1 MKKTWFNNSAR
12 LIAGCSMIALSAG
25 AHAQS
30 SDSGFAL
37 EEIVVTAQK
46 RAQSLQDVPISV
58 SAIAGDKVKDF
69 AAGGEDIRLLSSRV
83 PGLNAESSNGRVAPR
98 FYIRGLGNTDFDLAA
113 SQPVSIIVDDVVLE
127 NVILKSFPLFDIE
140 RVEVL
145 RGPQGTL
152 FGRNTPA
159 GIVKFD
165 TRKPTQE
172 PEGYVSASYGS
183 LGTSSVEA
191 AYGGGISEAVSARI
205 SGLMTRRSD
214 WIDNGYTGEED
225 VMGGFVEAAMR
236 AQVLIEPTENFDALL
251 NFHYRSLDGTSEVFR
266 ANIFDTGSPELNENF
281 DRDTVYHDDTHHN
294 TQSYD
299 SWGASAKLVWDFGD
313 EMSLTSVSAY
323 ETTNGCGIGD
333 IDGGYGAV
341 FLPEMGPGF
350 IPFPST
356 TEDCIDNLDQYT
368 QEVRLS
374 GQGTDK
380 LFYQMGFFYF
390 DSDFTIRTRP
400 FFVPDS
406 TVRHQNESWAL
417 FGQVSYDLSDATT
430 LTVGARY
437 TDDKKSADAFD
448 GAAGAPLPTV
458 NLDGNDFS
466 WDVAVNHILN
476 PDLSIYARVATG
488 FRAPSIQGRD
498 VAFGSAPTTAQEE
511 TIMSYEAGFKA
522 DLVEGRMR
530 WNGAV
535 FYYEMDD
542 LQVTAVGGGSNNV
555 RLLNLNEVK
564 AYGFE
569 TDLEF
574 LVTQNLTLT
583 AGASYAHT
591 KIYDNSVR
599 VPVCGSGMC
608 TPTDRLDNFGR
619 AIINGNPLPQAP
631 DWTFNVTAEYVQPTG
646 DGEEFFVFTDWAY
659 QGDTN
664 FTLYEAAEFRST
676 GTYEL
681 GLRLG
686 YRWDDNRYEV
696 AFFGRNLTDEKNVKG
711 VIDFNNLTGFVN
723 EPRVL
728 GVAFRADF

>member
-1 MKKTWFNNSAR
+1 MRKDTMKKTWFTNSAR
-12 LIAGCSMIALSAG
+12 LVAGCSMIALTAG

-30 SDSGFAL
+30 ADNDFAL

-46 RAQSLQDVPISV
+46 REQSLQDVPISV
-58 SAIAGDKVKDF
+58 SALGGEKIKDF

-113 SQPVSIIVDDVVLE
+113 SQPVSIVVDEVVLE

-165 TRKPTQE
+165 TRKPTQDA
-172 PEGYVSASYGS
+172 EGYVSASYGTYGTAS
-183 LGTSSVEA
+183 LEA
-191 AYGGGISEAVSARI
+191 AYGGGLSEMVSARI
-205 SGLMTRRSD
+205 SGLYTRRND
-214 WIDNGYTGEED
+214 WIDNGYTGED
-225 VMGGFVEAAMR
+225 DTMGGFVEAAMR

-251 NFHYRSLDGTSEVFR
+251 NFHYRSLDGTSEIFR
-266 ANIFDTGSPELNENF
+266 ANIFDAGSNDLNDNF
-281 DRDTVYHDDTHHN
+281 DRDTVYHGDSHHN
-294 TQSYD
+294 TQSYN
-299 SWGASAKLVWDFGD
+299 SWGTSAKLVWDLSD
-313 EMSLTSVSAY
+313 SMTLTSVSAY
-323 ETTNGCGIGD
+323 ETTEGCGIGD
-333 IDGGYGAV
+333 IDGGNGT
-341 FLPEMGPGF
+341 GPGVV
-350 IPFPST
+350 PFQST

-368 QEVRLS
+368 QELRIS

-380 LFYQMGFFYF
+380 LFYQFGFFYF

-406 TVRHQNESWAL
+406 TVRHQNQTWAL
-417 FGQVSYDLSDATT
+417 FGQASYDLTESTT
-430 LTVGARY
+430 LTVGGRY
-437 TDDKKSADAFD
+437 TDDEKTADAYSGAF
-448 GAAGAPLPTV
+448 GAALPTV
-458 NLDGNDFS
+458 ELDGDNFS
-466 WDVAVNHILN
+466 WDIALNHIVN
-476 PDLSIYARVATG
+476 DDLSVYARVATG
-488 FRAPSIQGRD
+488 FRAPTIQGRD
-498 VAFGSAPTTAQEE
+498 VAFFGVPTTATEE
-511 TIMSYEAGFKA
+511 TITSYEAGFKA

-530 WNGAV
+530 WNGAI

-542 LQVTAVGGGSNNV
+542 LQVTAVGGGTNNV

-574 LVTQNLTLT
+574 LVTEQLTVT

-591 KIYDNSVR
+591 KIYDRSVR
-599 VPVCGSGMC
+599 VPVCGTGMC
-608 TPTDRLDNFGR
+608 TPTDPLDNQGR
-619 AIINGNPLPQAP
+619 ARIHGNPLPQAP
-631 DWTFNVTAEYVQPTG
+631 DWTFNATAEYVQPSG
-646 DGEEFFVFTDWAY
+646 DGDEFFIFADWAY

-664 FTLYEAAEFRST
+664 LLLYSTEEFYT
-676 GTYEL
+676 DGTYEL
-681 GLRLG
+681 GLRVG
-686 YRWDDNRYEV
+686 YRWDDNRYEL
-696 AFFGRNLTDEKNVKG
+696 AFFGRNLTDEENVKG

-728 GVAFRADF
+728 GIAFRADF